1 MATLRYSQI
10 RVHPS
15 GTLRYIADEDKLIKE
30 TVRDVGVVLNY
41 MGEPESAERV
51 YSFARHCSTNVALA
65 EKQIELDRVRYFAS
79 KKGGVQGLKKD
90 EPELLGLHFFL
101 SYTEEDNPSEHTMN
115 NIAERIARHELFRD
129 FVVFASNHFDKKHR
143 HTHFYVSAY
152 SAVGKP
158 RKLGMKKEQFNE
170 IRRFANK
177 LCVTEGLSIIDL
189 KTLRYNNPEYS
200 EWIDQ
205 VIADGI
211 VTVHPEK
218 EDRKKYHKQ
227 TISTKQLHYK
237 TMKEAEER
245 TEEEYWLMTE
255 EQRQKKDFE
264 ARSFYAPDEDE
275 NKRWYVTG
283 DPQERFYTVALVD
296 KEGYQRSKL
305 ELIVRFVL
313 FVADYEGRYIRR
325 TDAETWVEYNAKVDT
340 RLQGMYDYVATA
352 TKMSIKRPEEIS
364 GKIADVGRQM
374 NALKRE
380 KSRHEKSIEKQG
392 RIIEAYE
399 TYTYVRP
406 VVEGVQ
412 EPDMDALR
420 EYNEAYAILAQYQIL
435 SAEAYTELRRRYE
448 FEKQKVVDYEN
459 RMPLLKKQYNDLKK
473 LEALASRPNDILNAI
488 YGYSALAK
496 ERHGA
501 RGIDEILSDANKR
514 ANRNDREMGSEKS
527 Y

>member
-15 GTLRYIADEDKLIKE
+15 GTLRYIADADKLIKE

-41 MGEPESAERV
+41 MGEQESAERV

-115 NIAERIARHELFRD
+115 KIAERIAQHELFRD
-129 FVVFASNHFDKKHR
+129 FVVFVSNHFDKKHR
-143 HTHFYVSAY
+143 HTHFFVNAY

-177 LCVTEGLSIIDL
+177 LCVDEGLSIIDL

-200 EWIDQ
+200 GWIDQ
-205 VIADGI
+205 VIADGT

-218 EDRKKYHKQ
+218 EARKKYHNQ
-227 TISTKQLHYK
+227 TISTKQLYYK

-245 TEEEYWLMTE
+245 AEEEYRLMTE

-264 ARSFYAPDEDE
+264 AKFFYTPDEDA

-283 DPQERFYTVALVD
+283 DSQERFYTVALVD
-296 KEGYQRSKL
+296 KEGYQRSTL

-325 TDAETWVEYNAKVDT
+325 TDAKTWVEYNAKVDT

-352 TKMSIKRPEEIS
+352 TKMSIKRPQEIP
-364 GKIADVGRQM
+364 GKIADVGRQI

-380 KSRHEKSIEKQG
+380 KARHEKSIEKQG

-406 VVEGVQ
+406 MVEGVQ
-412 EPDMDALR
+412 EPDTEALH
-420 EYNEAYAILAQYQIL
+420 EYNEAYAILAQNQIL
-435 SAEAYTELRRRYE
+435 SAEAYRELRRRYE
-448 FEKQKVVDYEN
+448 FEKQKVVDYEK
-459 RMPLLKKQYNDLKK
+459 RMPILKRQYHDLKK
-473 LEALASRPNDILNAI
+473 LEALVSRPNDILNVI
-488 YGYSALAK
+488 YGYSALAYDRQNGN
-496 ERHGA
+496 EV
-501 RGIDEILSDANKR
+501 DEILSEAKAR
-514 ANRNDREMGSEKS
+514 ASKTDKNMGSERE